1 MNDNQL
7 LAAAAIARG
16 NIVIRNGD
24 DYFDMPLGNWSDDID
39 DSHRSALSKILQCD
53 EETSRRITWAFPA
66 TSQELAI
73 SENPVPENDDND
85 NNADFCQPCSE
96 TPMLDEYFKEYDA
109 SFTGMKESLDS
120 RHKKMDNLALH
131 QQTGCMGYHPKCEI
145 CKMLKRSLTRR
156 YQRKDPHIE
165 TRVGHTWGFDLLQNK
180 TESFLGSKYILVMR
194 DFKTGYFKIKFLKT
208 KDQVTP
214 RLD

>member
-1 MNDNQL
+1 MSWD
-7 LAAAAIARG
+7 APTIFR
-16 NIVIRNGD
+16 
-24 DYFDMPLGNWSDDID
+24 
-39 DSHRSALSKILQCD
+39 
-53 EETSRRITWAFPA
+53 
-66 TSQELAI
+66 
-73 SENPVPENDDND
+73 
-85 NNADFCQPCSE
+85 
-96 TPMLDEYFKEYDA
+96 FKLYD
-109 SFTGMKESLDS
+109 
-120 RHKKMDNLALH
+120 
-131 QQTGCMGYHPKCEI
+131 KCEI

-214 RLD
+214 MMKECIEELRSDPRFKLPANATYKLVSELRCDPAGEQRDGVAMSWDAPTIFRFKLYTTIGN